1 MFIIILV
8 KVKNGLG
15 SFYSDTLWAL
25 MGAIKKWLGHTK
37 RVPTTTSTGLISVID
52 KWNQEKFYFRE
63 NIFGKIAPENHFWR
77 KIHLSKYV
85 RNVLSLKMHQFLASF
100 LLVFYCT
107 LVASL
112 SSRSTNHQQ
121 PIYSTNSS
129 SLFHVRRGAPEI
141 KASFQIAALNSIFHC
156 CSW

>member
-1 MFIIILV
+1 M
-8 KVKNGLG
+8 KNDLG

-63 NIFGKIAPENHFWR
+63 KLFRKYRYSPKIDPKNSVLFWR
-77 KIHLSKYV
+77 KIVILEKCA
-85 RNVLSLKMHQFLASF
+85 NFMIKIMHHFLASF

-112 SSRSTNHQQ
+112 SSRATANQHQ

-129 SLFHVRRGAPEI
+129 SLFHVRRGAPGI
-141 KASFQIAALNSIFHC
+141 KFGFQSVAAIF
-156 CSW
+156 SRK